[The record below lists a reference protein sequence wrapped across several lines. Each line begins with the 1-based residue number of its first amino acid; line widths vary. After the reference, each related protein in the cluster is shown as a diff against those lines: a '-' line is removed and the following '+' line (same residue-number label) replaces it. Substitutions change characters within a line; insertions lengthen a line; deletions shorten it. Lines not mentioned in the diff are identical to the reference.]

1 MPTKIQAYSQ
11 MADHAATQITGSYQG
26 WAEFLQTAAR
36 LYKYPYNEQ
45 LMIYAQRPDA
55 TACAEYDFWNNRMG
69 RYVRRGSK
77 GIALIDASSDRPR
90 LKYVFDVSDTG
101 GHENAR
107 QPYLWSMEDSHV
119 IPVAAML
126 ERTYEIGGDDLPQ
139 QIADI
144 AGKLADEY
152 WHDHQ
157 YEILHIVDD
166 SFLEEYDEFNI
177 GMQFRSAAAV
187 SITYAVMSRC
197 GLEPEQVL
205 DHEDFMAVFDF
216 NTPDTV
222 AALGTAVSEASQQL
236 LRQIGVTI
244 LNAEREKI
252 AERSQNN
259 EQHTVIHE
267 ERGLSDSRPEAVG
280 AAGNEPRQIREDAEG
295 LSEGTP
301 PDSLEQ
307 PDSLRETV
315 PAPAGDRADGPE
327 PLGADDAGTG
337 EGGGRDGGTESVRPD
352 EMGGPDEQLQGAGGG
367 NDSERADFQLNF
379 LDAPSGGVQMTLF
392 PSEAEQIVS
401 IEQAESVD
409 KTPFAF
415 SFAQEDVDTIL
426 RLGGN
431 NESSRMR
438 VAAEYMMQKP
448 VEEIAA
454 FLSREYVGGGGF
466 KLEHG
471 DTAAWFSEDG
481 IHLTNGRTAQYSKS
495 AQIVTWSEA
504 AQRIG
509 ELLEQG
515 QFATNVE
522 LAETNGYIRSQLAQ
536 SIWFLRHDFDE
547 PAVEQGF
554 LPCLTP
560 MDSGGYPEITEKLA
574 DALKSPAFLSTL
586 TAEFTQFLD
595 AYREDRALLRFH
607 YHRPDELLD
616 RLHDLALPQREY
628 TAEMSELPQVGRF
641 ITEDEI
647 NAMLAGGSSVEGGKG
662 RIYGYFK
669 EPHSLKEQVAFL
681 KSEYGIGGHS
691 NALPGCF
698 ESDEDHSGKGIRI
711 QKPDCYDVQLA
722 WNNVAKRISELIRQD
737 RYLTPEEKDRLAE
750 LNRPAEPIT
759 AVTSSYADY
768 EAVKDKHADDI
779 VLYQV
784 GDFFEIYGED
794 AETVAEAL
802 DLTLASRT
810 VSGAER
816 VPMCGIPSDRLEPY
830 VEQLRGKYDVT
841 ISGIEESSGRRR
853 VFSLPSI
860 DHEAE
865 HAADAHEA
873 EFGADGW
880 RAFPGNEPPHPAV
893 QELLEQYKPLVTT
906 LISSDTAYRNA
917 CRNSDQENA
926 YIEGAAA
933 VRRAVLASGNISL
946 IGQYSDNSEFKDQL
960 EKDVLN
966 ETYPK
971 LREQLRPIS
980 QGDIDDALRAWN
992 GDAASK
998 RAVAQYMAD
1007 HARDKDTA
1015 AWLAGKYGAADKK
1028 FLSITRTGTDEVVE
1042 LTWAKVQRRIAQL
1055 VQTDSF
1061 FTSQERINDMMAAA
1075 ERVAAESDVGS
1086 YERFHVVE
1094 IDRGFQSAY
1103 AIWDDLHDN
1112 YYVDDDGVTE
1122 EFTSEWQAED
1132 YLSKIQ
1138 KTVSEKEAAE
1148 WQAVEHE
1155 KEIPEVTDER
1165 RTQIISAMEAA
1176 GIHYDEIDSDDTRLV
1191 FREDG
1196 GTPYNFADWHDVVD
1210 WLNGVVF
1217 DDPARNEAA
1226 ERILYPERYQQ
1237 TNESL
1242 REWAESIDREYHAAI
1257 AALPEVQ
1264 QRVVRAME
1272 VMGLRLKLNNQS
1284 WLASETVV
1292 FTPIELDRGY
1302 PSTFSSWEEAYKWL
1316 DEAPFDKAPGLR
1328 NTIQAILHP
1337 QEPDRFSYSVGDTV
1351 FLENGKPFVITEIR
1365 DSSVQLRDPTL
1376 RYPIFRAES
1385 RESFARLMERYP
1397 QPEKPEPAAQ
1407 APVQPEMTAETVAVN
1422 PAEENHLPYD
1432 IVMERL
1438 HTEPEHTPPE
1448 IAPPPENFRITDDNL
1463 GVGGAKAKFRA
1474 NMDAINMLLQVESEN
1489 RTATPDEQEVLA
1501 KYVGWG
1507 GLADAF
1513 DETKQNWAN
1522 EYQELAATLSPE
1534 EYAAARASTL
1544 NAHYTSPTV
1553 IKAIY
1558 EAVGNMGFQ
1567 TGNILEPAM
1576 GVGNF
1581 FGCMPEEMRGSKLY
1595 GVELDSITGRIAKQ
1609 LYPNADITVAGFETT
1624 DRRDFFDLAIG
1635 NVPFGQYQVNDRAY
1649 NKLGFSIHDYFFA
1662 KSLDQVR
1669 PGGVV
1674 AFVTSR
1680 YTMDKQSPEV
1690 RKYIAQRAELLGA
1703 IRLPNNAFRANAGTD
1718 VVSDIIFLQKRDRP
1732 IDIEPDWVHLG
1743 QNDDGF
1749 GINSYFI
1756 DHPEMVLG
1764 RQTSESTQ
1772 YGKQDFTVEPMEG
1785 LNLSDQLHDAVQYI
1799 GGKYTEAEL
1808 PELGEDEPIDTSIPA
1823 DPNVKNYSYT
1833 VVDGSVYYR
1842 ENSRMVKPN
1851 LNATAMERVKGM
1863 VELRDCVHRLID
1875 LQMDE
1880 SDPLSII
1887 GEQHKLNRL
1896 YDDFSAKY
1904 GLLNDRA
1911 NRLAFSDD
1919 SSYYLLCSLEVLDDD
1934 GNLER
1939 KADMFTKR
1947 TIKQHTAV
1955 TSVDTASE
1963 ALAVSIGERARVDL
1977 PFMAQLSGKGEEEI
1991 IDELTGVIYHDP
2003 IRDNWQTSDEY
2014 LSGNV
2019 RQKLR
2024 EAQAAAKRDPAY
2036 QINVA
2041 ALEKAQPKDLDA
2053 SEIEVRLDA
2062 TWIDKKY
2069 IQQFMEET
2077 FNPPFYLRRSIQ
2089 VNYSSFTAEWNI
2101 TGKNNVG
2108 YGNVAAT
2115 VTYGT
2120 DRANAYRILED
2131 SLNLRDIRIY
2141 DTVQDPDGKE
2151 RRVLNA
2157 KETTLAA
2164 QKQQAIRDAFKDW
2177 IWRDPHRRSVLVA
2190 QYNEEMNSTRPREY
2204 DGSHITFTGM
2214 NPEIQLRD
2222 HQKNAVAHVLY
2233 GGNTL
2238 LAHEVGAGKTFE
2250 MVAACME
2257 SKRLGLSQKSIFVV
2271 PNHLTEQ
2278 WASEF
2283 LRLYPSANLLVTTK
2297 KDFETH
2303 NRKKFCARIATGD
2316 YDAVII
2322 GHSQFERIPISSERQ
2337 ERLLQEQIDEITDG
2351 IDEVQSSGGERFTVK
2366 QLERTRKG
2374 LEARLEKLQATD
2386 RKDDVVTFEQL
2397 GCDRMF
2403 VDESDNYKN
2412 LFLYTKMRNVAGLST
2427 TDAQKSSDMFAKCR
2441 YLDELTGNRG
2451 TVFATG
2457 TPISNSMTEMYTIQ
2471 RYLQYDRLRDMNMT
2485 HFDCWAS
2492 RFGETTTALEL
2503 APEGTGYRARTR
2515 FAKFFNLPELMNM
2528 FREVADI
2535 KTADQ
2540 LHLPT
2545 PEVEYHTVASKPT
2558 EHQQAMVK
2566 TLSERAA
2573 KVHSG
2578 AVDPSVDNMLKITSD
2593 GRKLGLDQRIIN
2605 SMLPDEP
2612 GTKVNQCVDNIVQFW
2627 RDGEAEKLTQLVFC
2641 DISTPRAAP
2650 AARAAKAVSGN
2661 LDSPEI
2667 VGTSSISLAPPQAAE
2682 LTHSAAPPL
2691 PTKPDGFAGAPLE
2704 TSIDL
2709 PEPETDFTVYE
2720 DIRQKLVEKGIPAE
2734 QVAFIHD
2741 ANTDV
2746 RKKELFGK
2754 VRSGQVRVLIGST
2767 AKMGAGTNV
2776 QDRLIAMHDLDCPWR
2791 TRDLTQRKGRIERQG
2806 NQNEKVHVCRYVT
2819 EGTFDAYL
2827 WQTVE
2832 NKQKFISQ
2840 IMSSKSPVRSC
2851 DDVDET
2857 ALSFAEIKALCA
2869 GDPRIKERMD
2879 LDVDVSRLKI
2889 MKADHQSK
2897 QFRLEDNL
2905 LKYFPEQI
2913 EQNKGFIT
2921 GLETDM
2927 QTLSQHPH
2935 PADGFAGMEVRGDVL
2950 TDKEN
2955 AGAALL
2961 DACKEVTGLE
2971 PVQIGNYRG
2980 FSMSVTFD
2988 AFEKAFSL
2996 TLKGKMTH
3004 RVDLGKDPRGNLVR
3018 IDNTLDKM
3026 PERLSAVKAKL
3037 ENLYQQQAA
3046 AQAEVGKPFPQEAE
3060 LREKT
3065 ARLVELDS
3073 MLNMDV
3079 KDQTAPENVV
3089 AKSPRPS
3096 VLEKLKAPGVIGT
3109 QGRKPQKEMEE
3120 R

>member
-1 MPTKIQAYSQ
+1 MPTKVQAYSQ
-11 MADHAATQITGSYQG
+11 MADHVATQITGSYQG
-26 WAEFLQTAAR
+26 WTEFLQTAAR

-77 GIALIDASSDRPR
+77 GIALIDASGDRPR

-107 QPYLWSMEDSHV
+107 QPYLWSMESSHV

-126 ERTYEIGGDDLPQ
+126 ERNYEIGGDDLAQ

-144 AGKLADEY
+144 AGKLADDY
-152 WHDHQ
+152 WNDHQ

-216 NTPDTV
+216 NTPATV

-259 EQHTVIHE
+259 EQHTIIHE

-295 LSEGTP
+295 LPEGTP

-307 PDSLRETV
+307 PDPIREAV

-327 PLGADDAGTG
+327 PLGADDAGAG
-337 EGGGRDGGTESVRPD
+337 ESGGRDRSPESQRPD
-352 EMGGPDEQLQGAGGG
+352 EVGGPDEQLQGAGGG
-367 NDSERADFQLNF
+367 SDPERADFQLNF
-379 LDAPSGGVQMTLF
+379 FDVHAGGVQMTLF
-392 PSEAEQIVS
+392 PSEDEQIAYL
-401 IEQAESVD
+401 EQAESVD

-415 SFAQEDVDTIL
+415 SFAQEDIDTIL

-431 NESSRMR
+431 NSQSRMR
-438 VAAEYMMQKP
+438 IAAEYMKRKP
-448 VEEIAA
+448 MEEIAA

-466 KLEHG
+466 KLERG
-471 DTAAWFSEDG
+471 DTAAWFDQDG
-481 IHLTNGRTAQYSKS
+481 IHLTNGRTARYSKS
-495 AQIVTWSEA
+495 AQVASWNDA
-504 AQRIG
+504 ARRIG

-515 QFATNVE
+515 RFATNVE

-536 SIWFLRHDFDE
+536 PIWFLRHDFDE
-547 PAVEQGF
+547 PAVERGF
-554 LPCLTP
+554 LPCLEP

-574 DALKSPAFLSTL
+574 DALKNPEFLSTL

-607 YHRPDELLD
+607 YHRPGELLD

-628 TAEMSELPQVGRF
+628 TSEMSEPLQVDRF

-711 QKPDCYDVQLA
+711 QKSDCYDVQLA

-737 RYLTPEEKDRLAE
+737 RYLTPEEKAKYEE
-750 LNRPAEPIT
+750 LHQEPIP
-759 AVTSSYADY
+759 
-768 EAVKDKHADDI
+768 
-779 VLYQV
+779 
-784 GDFFEIYGED
+784 
-794 AETVAEAL
+794 ET
-802 DLTLASRT
+802 
-810 VSGAER
+810 
-816 VPMCGIPSDRLEPY
+816 M
-830 VEQLRGKYDVT
+830 Q
-841 ISGIEESSGRRR
+841 
-853 VFSLPSI
+853 
-860 DHEAE
+860 
-865 HAADAHEA
+865 
-873 EFGADGW
+873 
-880 RAFPGNEPPHPAV
+880 EPPVP
-893 QELLEQYKPLVTT
+893 
-906 LISSDTAYRNA
+906 
-917 CRNSDQENA
+917 
-926 YIEGAAA
+926 
-933 VRRAVLASGNISL
+933 
-946 IGQYSDNSEFKDQL
+946 
-960 EKDVLN
+960 
-966 ETYPK
+966 
-971 LREQLRPIS
+971 LRPIS
-980 QGDIDDALRAWN
+980 QDDIDDALRAWN

-998 RAVAQYMAD
+998 RAVAQYMAA

-1015 AWLAGKYGAADKK
+1015 AWLAHEYGAADAN

-1042 LTWAKVQRRIAQL
+1042 LPWAKVQRRIAQL

-1061 FTSQERINDMMAAA
+1061 YTDRELDDFADIDTDAVRQSLNSPAAQERTDAMLEAA
-1075 ERVAAESDVGS
+1075 ERIAAENAVEP
-1086 YERFHVVE
+1086 YERFAVVE
-1094 IDRGFQSAY
+1094 SENGWV
-1103 AIWDDLHDN
+1103 IWDDLHDG
-1112 YYVDDDGVTE
+1112 YYVDDEGVTE
-1122 EFTSEWQAED
+1122 EFDSEWLAND
-1132 YLSKIQ
+1132 YLFE
-1138 KTVSEKEAAE
+1138 VREAVAEKEAAE
-1148 WQAVEHE
+1148 WLEVEQAKTE
-1155 KEIPEVTDER
+1155 PEE
-1165 RTQIISAMEAA
+1165 
-1176 GIHYDEIDSDDTRLV
+1176 
-1191 FREDG
+1191 
-1196 GTPYNFADWHDVVD
+1196 P
-1210 WLNGVVF
+1210 
-1217 DDPARNEAA
+1217 AA
-1226 ERILYPERYQQ
+1226 E
-1237 TNESL
+1237 
-1242 REWAESIDREYHAAI
+1242 
-1257 AALPEVQ
+1257 
-1264 QRVVRAME
+1264 
-1272 VMGLRLKLNNQS
+1272 QS
-1284 WLASETVV
+1284 MPV
-1292 FTPIELDRGY
+1292 FP
-1302 PSTFSSWEEAYKWL
+1302 
-1316 DEAPFDKAPGLR
+1316 
-1328 NTIQAILHP
+1328 
-1337 QEPDRFSYSVGDTV
+1337 YSVGDTV
-1351 FLENGKPFVITEIR
+1351 YLENGKPFVITEIR
-1365 DSSVQLRDPTL
+1365 DSSVQFRDPTL

-1385 RESFARLMERYP
+1385 SESFARLMERFP
-1397 QPEKPEPAAQ
+1397 QPEKPAPAAQ
-1407 APVQPEMTAETVAVN
+1407 TSAKPEMTAETVAVY
-1422 PAEENHLPYD
+1422 PADENHLPYD
-1432 IVMERL
+1432 IVVERL

-1448 IAPPPENFRITDDNL
+1448 IVPQPENFRITDDNL
-1463 GVGGAKAKFRA
+1463 GIGGAKAKFRA
-1474 NMDAINMLLQVESEN
+1474 NMDAISTLLQVESEN
-1489 RTATPDEQEVLA
+1489 RAATPDEQEVLA

-1513 DETKQNWAN
+1513 DESKQNWAN

-1567 TGNILEPAM
+1567 SGNILEPAM

-1581 FGCMPEEMRGSKLY
+1581 FGCLPEEMRGSKLY
-1595 GVELDSITGRIAKQ
+1595 GVELDSITGRIARQ
-1609 LYPNADITVAGFETT
+1609 LYPQADITVAGFETT

-1680 YTMDKQSPEV
+1680 YMMDKQFPEV

-1743 QNDDGF
+1743 QNEDGF

-1756 DHPEMVLG
+1756 DHPEMILG

-1772 YGKQDFTVEPMEG
+1772 YGKQDFTVAPIEG
-1785 LNLSDQLHDAVQYI
+1785 LNLADQLHDAVKYI

-1808 PELGEDEPIDTSIPA
+1808 PELGEDEAIDTSIPA

-1863 VELRDCVHRLID
+1863 VDLRDCVHKLID

-1977 PFMAQLSGKGEEEI
+1977 PFMARLSGKSEEEI

-2053 SEIEVRLDA
+2053 SEIEVRLGA

-2089 VNYSSFTAEWNI
+2089 VNYSSYTAEWNI

-2141 DTVQDPDGKE
+2141 DTVEDPDGKE

-2157 KETTLAA
+2157 KETTLTA

-2374 LEARLEKLQATD
+2374 LEARLEKLQASD

-2515 FAKFFNLPELMNM
+2515 FAMFFNLPELMNM

-2535 KTADQ
+2535 KTAEQ
-2540 LHLPT
+2540 LNLPT
-2545 PEVEYHTVASKPT
+2545 PEVEYHTIATKPT

-2566 TLSERAA
+2566 ALSERAA

-2627 RDGEAEKLTQLVFC
+2627 RDGEADKLTQLVFC
-2641 DISTPRAAP
+2641 DISTPRAVP
-2650 AARAAKAVSGN
+2650 TARAAKAVSGN

-2667 VGTSSISLAPPQAAE
+2667 HG
-2682 LTHSAAPPL
+2682 
-2691 PTKPDGFAGAPLE
+2691 LE

-2709 PEPETDFTVYE
+2709 PEPEADFTVYE
-2720 DIRQKLVEKGIPAE
+2720 DIRQKLIEKGIPAE

-2791 TRDLTQRKGRIERQG
+2791 PRDLTQRKGRIERQG

-2832 NKQKFISQ
+2832 NKQRFISQ

-2921 GLETDM
+2921 SLETDM
-2927 QTLSQHPH
+2927 QTLAQHPH
-2935 PADGFAGMEVRGDVL
+2935 PTDSFAGMEVRGDVL

-2971 PVQIGNYRG
+2971 PVQIGSYRG
-2980 FSMSVTFD
+2980 FSISVTFD
-2988 AFEKAFSL
+2988 AFEKVFSL

-3026 PERLSAVKAKL
+3026 PERLAAVKAKL

-3073 MLNMDV
+3073 MLNMDG

-3096 VLEKLKAPGVIGT
+3096 VLEKLKVPCVSET
-3109 QGRKPQKEMEE
+3109 QSRKPQKEMEE